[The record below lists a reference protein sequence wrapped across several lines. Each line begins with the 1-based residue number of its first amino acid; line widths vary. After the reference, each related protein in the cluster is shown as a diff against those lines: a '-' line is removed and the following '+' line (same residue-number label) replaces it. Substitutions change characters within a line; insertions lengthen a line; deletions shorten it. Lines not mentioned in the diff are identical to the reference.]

1 MSAGNED
8 WLLNAAEFGRKISHI
23 VVVMLENRSFDNL
36 CGWLYD
42 GRAPKV
48 LLPASNDSP
57 FNGLNPG
64 LWNPSN
70 SSYFQGAA
78 PEKVFVTQQA
88 TNTCVPNPDPEETFD
103 NVTYQL
109 YGPQGYSSSPKWP
122 NLGFLVNYQDTKA
135 TGSNQIMDAYSPAQL
150 PVLSALARNYAV
162 SDAWFCSVPSQTWP
176 NRAFV
181 HAGTSNGHVNNGSIP
196 DPLTWNVPTIF
207 GVLEA
212 AKKTWA
218 VYSDTDFPPVES
230 LTRAMFPELWP
241 LQFEGNF
248 QGFGHFTAACA
259 AGTLPHYSFVE
270 PNFGTFS
277 RSSQNDF
284 HPPSDV
290 AAGEA
295 FLGQIWKAVS
305 TSPAFKET
313 LLVITF
319 DEHGGTYDH
328 VPPPGNAVPPDGASN
343 PGEEGFTF
351 NRFGVRVPAV
361 MVSPY
366 IQAGTVF
373 RSDGAAPLDHTS
385 ILATLRDW
393 LQIPEAQM
401 LSSARVKAAP
411 NVFQVLSLGTAR
423 TDVPQ
428 IAVPLAPQAVVQP
441 DQPLNDLQRS
451 VISAVA
457 IRYGMAPAQVLQE
470 VGTRG
475 AAVGFRSRV
484 MTTGAGA

>member
-1 MSAGNED
+1 MSKDNSD
-8 WLLNAAEFGRKISHI
+8 KQLNAAEFARKISHI
-23 VVVMLENRSFDNL
+23 VVVMLENRSLDNL
-36 CGWLYD
+36 CGWLYAD
-42 GRAPKV
+42 SAPKLV
-48 LLPASNDSP
+48 LPAGSP
-57 FNGLNPG
+57 PQFDGLNPTM
-64 LWNPSN
+64 WNPSN
-70 SSYFQGAA
+70 SSYFKDA
-78 PEKVFVTQQA
+78 PPQKVFVTQQA

-109 YGPQGYSSSPKWP
+109 YGPSGKTAFP
-122 NLGFLVNYQDTKA
+122 NQGFLVNYQETKSTA
-135 TGSNQIMDAYSPAQL
+135 SNQIMDAYSPAQL
-150 PVLSALARNYAV
+150 PVLSALARNYAI

-181 HAGTSNGHVNNGSIP
+181 HAGTSNGHVNNGAIP

-207 GVLEA
+207 GALES

-218 VYSDTDFPPVES
+218 VYSDTDFPPIES
-230 LTRAMFPELWP
+230 LTRGMFRELWP
-241 LQFEGNF
+241 IEYEGHF
-248 QGFGHFTAACA
+248 QSLGHFTAACA
-259 AGTLPHYSFVE
+259 AGALPQYSFIE

-290 AAGEA
+290 VAGDA

-313 LLVITF
+313 LLIITF
-319 DEHGGTYDH
+319 DEHGGTFDH
-328 VPPPGNAVPPDGASN
+328 VLPPGNAVPPDAVSN
-343 PGEEGFTF
+343 PGEEGFAF
-351 NRFGVRVPAV
+351 NRFGVRVPAIL
-361 MVSPY
+361 VSPY

-373 RSDGAAPLDHTS
+373 RSDAAAPLDHTA

-393 LQIPEAQM
+393 LQIPQALMPQ
-401 LSSARVKAAP
+401 SARIEVAP
-411 NVFQVLSLGTAR
+411 NLFQVLSSGAAR

-428 IAVPLAPQAVVQP
+428 ISIPLAPHVEAAP
-441 DQPLNDLQRS
+441 DLLLNDLQRS
-451 VISAVA
+451 VVSAIA

-475 AAVGFRSRV
+475 AAVDFRNKL
-484 MTTGAGA
+484 TTVTAGASG